1 MQALFREVWSLEP
14 CAVLVELGSWPP
26 MVERNFLWWKY
37 RPYHSFVHVVR
48 NYWEDRQ
55 LASMLLDVLLEYGEG
70 YAMNEGPRVSIFRN
84 REGED
89 LSFFEPF

>member
-1 MQALFREVWSLEP
+1 M
-14 CAVLVELGSWPP
+14 LV
-26 MVERNFLWWKY
+26 
-37 RPYHSFVHVVR
+37 
-48 NYWEDRQ
+48 
-55 LASMLLDVLLEYGEG
+55 DVLLEYGEG